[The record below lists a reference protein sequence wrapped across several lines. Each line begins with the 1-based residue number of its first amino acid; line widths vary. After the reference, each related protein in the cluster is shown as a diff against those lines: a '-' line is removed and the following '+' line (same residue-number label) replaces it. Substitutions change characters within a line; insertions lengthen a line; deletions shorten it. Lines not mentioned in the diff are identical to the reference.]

1 MPETRNP
8 AQRMIQNHQKMITR
22 ALLSDLGLNE
32 TMVFEK
38 ARVRVT
44 WVVPEL
50 VEWVVRR

>member
-1 MPETRNP
+1 MVSW
-8 AQRMIQNHQKMITR
+8 AACR
-22 ALLSDLGLNE
+22 ARHSRAAGDLGVALNE